1 MHRKPFRIYGI
12 ILLSIIITGTGYSQQ
27 YWLKQV
33 SPTQKRLNDVHFL
46 DSLTGWAAGDSG
58 IIIHTTNGG
67 TNWSIQTSGI
77 NDYISSIYFTDVN
90 TGWATALRFTPTNYF
105 TIVLQTSNG
114 GLNWSNAQ
122 FTDTNQFYY
131 NIFFWDNQTG
141 WMGGENGKIL
151 KSTNGGSDWY
161 ETQHDSSIFSGF
173 PVFDFEFYSE
183 DYGFALGG
191 ANDISGVIWRTT
203 DGGENWS
210 ITGGSVLGSEPYFG
224 MVFFDS
230 LNINCVGGDFDFGSS
245 IIRTTNG
252 GLNWDYEVLGIF
264 GFASSLSFR
273 TRAEGW
279 SPLGF
284 EKKFMYTLDS
294 GNTWQTISTP
304 DSTEIY
310 DVQFTDLRNGYAV
323 GRQGTILKYNSEL
336 INIHYIAGEL
346 PTLFKLKQNY
356 PNPFN
361 PSTRIEYDLKNAGN
375 VSLRLFNVMGE
386 EILMIYDGFQ
396 TAGSYYT
403 ILDGTGLS
411 AGVYYYRLE
420 FLPSVSSLNTYTET
434 KKLVLIK

>member
-1 MHRKPFRIYGI
+1 MLGNVHK
-12 ILLSIIITGTGYSQQ
+12 ILIIIFLFILTGISPAQQ
-27 YWLKQV
+27 YWLKQN

-58 IIIHTTNGG
+58 IILHTSNGG
-67 TNWSIQTSGI
+67 TKWSIQNSGI
-77 NDYISSIYFTDVN
+77 ADYISSIYFIN
-90 TGWATALRFTPTNYF
+90 SNSGWATALRFTQTQYF
-105 TIVLQTSNG
+105 TVLLYTTNG
-114 GLNWSNAQ
+114 GLNWVNSQHN
-122 FTDTNQFYY
+122 DTNQLYY
-131 NIFFWDNQTG
+131 DIYFLNNLTG

-151 KSTNGGSDWY
+151 KTTTSGTAWY
-161 ETQHDSSIFSGF
+161 ETQTDSSIFSGF
-173 PVFDFEFYSE
+173 PIFDLEFYSSG
-183 DYGFALGG
+183 YGFAMGG
-191 ANDISGVIWRTT
+191 ANDISGVIWRTI

-264 GFASSLSFR
+264 GFASALSFR

-294 GNTWQTISTP
+294 GNTWQTVFTP
-304 DSTEIY
+304 DSMEIY
-310 DVQFTDLRNGYAV
+310 DVQFTDERNGYAV
-323 GRQGTILKYNSEL
+323 GRQGTILKYNSDL
-336 INIHYIAGEL
+336 INIQNISGET
-346 PTLFKLKQNY
+346 PDVFRLKQNY

-361 PSTRIEYDLKNAGN
+361 PSTRIEYEIKNAGHI
-375 VSLRLFNVMGE
+375 SLKLYNSLGK
-386 EILMIYDGFQ
+386 EILEIYEGFL
-396 TAGSYYT
+396 TAGSYYS
-403 ILDGTGLS
+403 ILDGTGLA

-420 FLPSVSSLNTYTET
+420 FLPSVSSLNKYTET
-434 KKLVLIK
+434 KKLVFIK